1 MCDRHTDVNQCA
13 RLGGRDA
20 KKLKITVLIARRNHA
35 GGIVSN
41 SAGIGRHCSPTK
53 RSTFL
58 IPNFSR
64 FIVRVQESGGRQ
76 SISGFKATACHR
88 ERPRSIAH
96 MHSAIRNTLGMED
109 ILTVQFMVTF
119 DGNTET
125 IVIIPTP
132 DFLGLSILSMI

>member
-1 MCDRHTDVNQCA
+1 
-13 RLGGRDA
+13 
-20 KKLKITVLIARRNHA
+20 
-35 GGIVSN
+35 VSN

-88 ERPRSIAH
+88 ERPSSIV
-96 MHSAIRNTLGMED
+96 HSAIHNTLGMDD
-109 ILTVQFMVTF
+109 ILTVQFMATF

-132 DFLGLSILSMI
+132 DFLGLCIISI